1 MRKKRR
7 RKPLKAGTRVR
18 LKTRTVDGWK
28 GTGTVIWDVLDD
40 SYDAIVKFRPDD
52 DESTT
57 VTACSYQVA
66 VLRDQTPPKKALSGR
81 DVKRDENTVN

>member
-1 MRKKRR
+1 MRKTRR

-28 GTGTVIWDVLDD
+28 GTGTVLRDVLDD
-40 SYDAIVKFRPDD
+40 DAIGKFRPDD

-57 VTACSYQVA
+57 VTACCYQVA
-66 VLRDQTPPKKALSGR
+66 VWRDQTPPKRAHSGR
-81 DVKRDENTVN
+81 M

>member
-1 MRKKRR
+1 MMIMIKSII
-7 RKPLKAGTRVR
+7 G
-18 LKTRTVDGWK
+18 
-28 GTGTVIWDVLDD
+28 DVLDD
-40 SYDAIVKFRPDD
+40 SYDAGVKFRPDD

-66 VLRDQTPPKKALSGR
+66 VLRDQTPPNKELSGQ

>member
-1 MRKKRR
+1 MKKTRR

-28 GTGTVIWDVLDD
+28 GTGTVLRDVLDD
-40 SYDAIVKFRPDD
+40 DAIGKFRPDD

-57 VTACSYQVA
+57 VTACCYQVA
-66 VLRDQTPPKKALSGR
+66 VLRDQTPPKKELSGQ

>member
-1 MRKKRR
+1 MRKTRR

-28 GTGTVIWDVLDD
+28 GTGTVLRDVLDD
-40 SYDAIVKFRPDD
+40 DAIVKFRPDD

-57 VTACSYQVA
+57 VMACRYQVA
-66 VLRDQTPPKKALSGR
+66 VLRDQTPPKSAHSGR
-81 DVKRDENTVN
+81 M